1 MHHTSPR
8 ARSCLA
14 IVSLAWASS
23 GAAVQ
28 SRALEAA
35 PSSRMAPDARVR
47 GVSSRIVAI
56 VNDATAR
63 SKTFRALVARI
74 NHTDGI
80 VYIAE
85 GDCGSAAQAC
95 LLLTMTAIG
104 THRMRRFWSTLEPR
118 ITSSWHPSGTNCST
132 QWRYSVIAQSPAS
145 AK

>member
-47 GVSSRIVAI
+47 DVSSRIVAI

-85 GDCGSAAQAC
+85 GDCGSAAQTC
-95 LLLTMTAIG
+95 C
-104 THRMRRFWSTLEPR
+104 
-118 ITSSWHPSGTNCST
+118 CS
-132 QWRYSVIAQSPAS
+132 R
-145 AK
+145 